1 LEKDTIQRKK
11 HQKFGKIDF
20 GNQYEALKT
29 KKTVV
34 VIGYN
39 DKYIIV
45 HDPTDKDN
53 VKILK
58 EDFFKQWENAYK
70 QAITL
75 NN

>member
-1 LEKDTIQRKK
+1 MILKKK
-11 HQKFGKIDF
+11 HQRFGKTDF

-45 HDPTDKDN
+45 DDPTESDN
-53 VKILK
+53 IKITK
-58 EDFFKQWENAYK
+58 EEFFKKWENSYK

-75 NN
+75 ND